1 MPGQHGTSLKDFTQ
15 ALTTQLRL
23 RQVPG
28 KVIGQI
34 VAEVESHV
42 RETGEDPV
50 EVFGQPGSYSAQFA
64 SDRGSRGRRVRS
76 SLLNAAVPTVAFVG
90 ALMILESLSSLT
102 GVVRVTAN
110 MPLFWVAAG
119 LVFALVTRRVDD
131 VIADRET
138 RTVGTSLEDRRTRH
152 VGASRQVW
160 GVRAARWLYL
170 LVLAALTQL
179 PLANRSRW
187 PEGPELLHLPG
198 GALLL
203 VGLVLLVAS
212 PWLDIRRTGK
222 IVDPRSTS
230 KTGTAR

>member
-1 MPGQHGTSLKDFTQ
+1 MPGQHGTSLKDYTK

-28 KVIGQI
+28 KDIGQI

-42 RETGEDPV
+42 RETGEDPI
-50 EVFGQPGSYSAQFA
+50 EAFGQPGTYSAQFTR
-64 SDRGSRGRRVRS
+64 DRGSRGRRAWS
-76 SLLNAAVPTVAFVG
+76 SLLNKAVPTVAIIG
-90 ALMILESLSSLT
+90 ALMMLESLSSLT

-119 LVFALVTRRVDD
+119 LVFALVTRRVDNF
-131 VIADRET
+131 IADRET
-138 RTVGTSLEDRRTRH
+138 RTVGTSLEDRRTRL

-198 GALLL
+198 WALLL
-203 VGLVLLVAS
+203 FGLALVVACE
-212 PWLDIRRTGK
+212 WLDIRRTGK
-222 IVDPRSTS
+222 IVDPRSTN
-230 KTGTAR
+230 KTGADR